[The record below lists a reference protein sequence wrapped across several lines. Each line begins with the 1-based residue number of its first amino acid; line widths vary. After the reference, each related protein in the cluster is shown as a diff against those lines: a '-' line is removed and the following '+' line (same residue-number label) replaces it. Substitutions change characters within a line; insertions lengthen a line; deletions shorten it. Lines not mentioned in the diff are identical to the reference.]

1 MIVERTVPMR
11 VIVRFELSEAQLRT
25 IRASYGRGG
34 VATRKEASLFVNRA
48 VDGALDRAPEPK
60 PKRTARVAPK
70 PPVVPV
76 VCTCRDDDDA
86 PLCPACRAKRDR
98 ILSGK
103 PAKAW
108 RTA

>member
-1 MIVERTVPMR
+1 MTV
-11 VIVRFELSEAQLRT
+11 VVRFELSEAQLRT

-34 VATRKEASLFVNRA
+34 VATRKESSLFINRA
-48 VDGALDRAPEPK
+48 VTGALDTAPAPK
-60 PKRTARVAPK
+60 PKRGVRVTPERPVVAPA
-70 PPVVPV
+70 
-76 VCTCRDDDDA
+76 VCTCGDG
-86 PLCPACRAKRDR
+86 PLCATCRAKRDR